1 MANDKVNVPINIEDN
16 GTAAKSSRG
25 LEALRKSVEKTLKEV
40 EKLSDGLGDVA
51 KASAAVKASEKAA
64 VGVTGGGVTGTQDYR
79 TQKGVAGA
87 TGASARDFA
96 RQSEGLG
103 GLVKVYATF
112 AANLYAAGAAFNA
125 LKSAADVTNMV
136 KGLDQLGA
144 SSGRN
149 LGALAQQLVSISDG
163 AIATRDAL
171 DAVAK
176 GSAANLTN
184 NQLIR
189 LAGVAKT
196 ASQALGRSMPDALD
210 RLTRGVSKIEP
221 ELLDE
226 LGILVKVKDASDAYA
241 RSLGKTEA
249 SLTDFEKRQAFTN
262 AVIEQGEKK
271 FGDISLEANAYSK
284 ILATST
290 NLLTEAFQGLNV
302 VLGPVVKFLGEHP
315 TALAGVFGLIA
326 TTLVKQAIPAA
337 AGFRQHL
344 EKSAEI
350 AAQKSQKVAEIFGEM
365 SALRIAEAQD
375 VNEKELKGT
384 KELLEKQANLQR
396 NYASK
401 QTKSNKAEIVAI
413 AGKDPRLVTAID
425 LKKVEDELRIKEKA
439 GSAERAQS
447 LSLLHARLQRSIE
460 LREKEIALMAE
471 EVALQQKLDKA
482 TSTSL
487 LTEEGRRVAISKRA
501 TMSAEKSK
509 LVFGAYSQTQK
520 EGFSAAWADL
530 NKNIKESEVIQKSAF
545 PKITGYATAI
555 AGGFAA
561 AAAEVATFGA
571 ALAGVISTVLPI
583 LAVLAVGLQL
593 LDDLLSTNA
602 KAAEKFNTAIDS
614 TSASIESLDRSISS
628 IAKKGF
634 GDQFTPET
642 LQARANAIDDLSTNL
657 SDVLTTLDKVTK
669 ASSSWDKIFNFGKS
683 LFGKDDLSKA
693 EKSIS
698 QGIEAA
704 INGAMSGPAKDQ
716 LVKNISEI
724 TGLAAGELTAKNIEK
739 ALSALSDVNAIEALG
754 KLNAE
759 TSKLAKNQ
767 NSVASAA
774 VKVSEALKDAG
785 MKATDLIN
793 TLVPSDVEAK
803 FGISLIDSSIALGNA
818 IKEGPV
824 ASLSSLT
831 DILKDVNK
839 LKVFSPESISTLE
852 AARQGISG
860 LNKEAADLQ
869 ITIEQQKEFLAKQA
883 EVVKNAQAKQIST
896 SRLTGFQP
904 SQELTQAR
912 ALQTAVKTSMEE
924 QTKKLGETLKDPRPS
939 QILSEVLQNE
949 FKRGAELLAIS
960 IKNAIEL
967 AALSVQKQA
976 ASGLTGRGAAE
987 VEASIRLKEIKIQED
1002 SLTQQA
1008 SLLESQY
1015 MATTAVEKNTLAVEK
1030 NTLWA
1035 QREAAK
1041 REGSG
1046 KAPEIEQ
1053 KISRLDTSETNLT
1066 KVQDVIRTAGN
1077 DYKKLLDAASKFA
1090 QTDPLVSGQL
1100 AQRANALAGISAK
1113 RAQLAADRDN
1123 TINAE
1128 KLKQIAAE
1136 YDFRLSINSQQL
1148 EAIKLAEKELDT
1160 KFAEHRLSQ
1169 EEYNAG
1175 KTEFKVATDTLAAY
1189 GEQLSLEKSLADQK
1203 ERGRVLGKETQGIRD
1218 LESRSAAAQ
1227 SKAEAERANSIA
1239 AANAALVE
1247 RDKILK
1253 DQLVTEQS
1261 STDVALGRITEERA
1275 SFEKYTKAYNDLLE
1289 IRAKAGFTEEAEKE
1303 FKQKSAILD
1312 LERERTKEAER
1323 LNRIAL
1329 QQADSAEKFNNALE
1343 TTKTLANALSV
1354 AFGKVGDAIGGIAV
1368 ALAENAKRQDEIETN
1383 LAKKKLENLHRFGED
1398 TNDQRKADRK
1408 AEEKANKDRVDA
1420 EFDTYAGMAHA
1431 AKGFFKEKTAAYK
1444 LISGV
1449 EKAIHIARL
1458 VMSAKEAAI
1467 DAAALAKTLANNAIE
1482 QASNIATAVSKFF
1495 SQLGVWGWVGI
1506 AAMAA
1511 TLAAFGISSKGGS
1524 GGYNGPSAED
1534 LQKTSGTG
1542 QKYEN
1547 GKLVDTG
1554 FGRLGESSEK
1564 SEAIAKS
1571 LELIQNHTFDTL
1583 EYNNKMLNALLAI
1596 RDNIGALTTSIVRVR
1611 GLTGGPQAEA
1621 QFAGTSTTAL
1631 GNISTTI
1638 FKGLFGAFD
1647 KLGGGLV
1654 SSIVNGIFGKSSTEL
1669 KDAGIKILG
1678 QTIGDVLN
1686 SGLQAVQYQVV
1697 QTTTKKL
1704 FGLVKSA
1711 STTQLTSE
1719 LDSSIKN
1726 SFSLVIKSLTSSVI
1740 DAADALGMGG
1750 QAVVDRIK
1758 GITLQMQ
1765 DISLKDMKA
1774 SDIPAYLESIIGD
1787 IGDQIVKQALGG
1799 IEKYQKAGEDL
1810 LQTALRL
1817 ATTAHTVELSFQ
1829 QMGNTITGVTLDAKL
1844 SLVDMAGG
1852 LDAFSE
1858 QASFFT
1864 ENFLTSAEKLAPVQ
1878 KALTSELSRLGLS
1891 YVDTIDEFK
1900 ALILSFGQIGGIT
1913 AETYTALMKVSKAF
1927 YEVYGSAS
1935 DAESKLKELAKT
1947 RTDLEFEIAK
1957 KLANAEQLLV
1967 LTRQKALDELDASL
1981 RPLQKYLFALEDEAT
1996 AKDNLIKAYQSNRD
2010 ELTQTISKLSAGS
2023 KALRDFS
2030 KSLLLAKESPLTP
2043 QERYL
2048 QAKDQFSALLAV
2060 AKGPANTKEEIA
2072 LRDDALSK
2080 LQGSASA
2087 FLEISAMLNA
2097 SSTKYTDDFNAVRQA
2112 LENTASSLDSQQSD
2126 AEKQLDVA
2134 NKQLDLLGVVNTS
2147 VLSINDALAKYSVA
2161 IINSM
2166 IAVNSISSGQSLEY
2180 WKQRTNENLGIL
2192 SQLNSNAV
2200 PVLPG
2205 LASGGIGRGLTVVGE
2220 KGPEIVNFDSPG
2232 AVFNSSQS
2240 QGMMASFVAPL
2251 IKEVQQ
2257 LRKQVEAL
2265 QEQSVVNANNMI
2277 TAGIISNQQN
2287 AEIISDSIVEA
2298 EEKKGWDSRSNLV
2311 APK

>member
-1 MANDKVNVPINIEDN
+1 MANDKVNVPIDINDN

-64 VGVTGGGVTGTQDYR
+64 VGVTGSGVTGAQDYR

-290 NLLTEAFQGLNV
+290 NLLTEAFQGLNT

-350 AAQKSQKVAEIFGEM
+350 AAQKSKKITEVFGEM
-365 SALRIAEAQD
+365 SAIRIADAQD
-375 VNEKELKGT
+375 TNEKELQST
-384 KELLEKQANLQR
+384 KDLLEKQASLQR

-401 QTKSNKAEIVAI
+401 QTKSNKADIVAI
-413 AGKDPRLVTAID
+413 AGKDPRLVTAND
-425 LKKVEDELRIKEKA
+425 LKKVEDELRAKEKA
-439 GSAERAQS
+439 GSTERAQS

-460 LREKEIALMAE
+460 LREKEIALLAE
-471 EVALQQKLDKA
+471 EASLQQKLDKA
-482 TSTSL
+482 TTSSL

-501 TMSAEKSK
+501 AMSAEKSRFI
-509 LVFGAYSQTQK
+509 FGAYSQTQK
-520 EGFSAAWADL
+520 EGFSAAWSDL

-545 PKITGYATAI
+545 PKLIGGATAI

-561 AAAEVATFGA
+561 AAAEVATFA
-571 ALAGVISTVLPI
+571 TALAGVISTVLPI
-583 LAVLAVGLQL
+583 LAALAVGFQL
-593 LDDLLSTNA
+593 LDDWLSTNA
-602 KAAEKFNTAIDS
+602 KAAEKFNTAMDS
-614 TSASIESLDRSISS
+614 TSSSIESLDKALGS

-634 GDQFTPET
+634 GEQFTPET
-642 LQARANAIDDLSTNL
+642 LQARANAIDDLSSNL
-657 SDVLTTLDKVTK
+657 NEVLSTFDKLTK
-669 ASSSWDKIFNFGKS
+669 ASSTWDKIFNFGKS
-683 LFGKDDLSKA
+683 IFGKDDLSKA

-704 INGAMSGPAKDQ
+704 INGAMAGPAKDE
-716 LVKNISEI
+716 LVKRVSEI
-724 TGLAAGELTAKNIEK
+724 TGVAAGDLTAKNIEK
-739 ALSALSDVNAIEALG
+739 ALNALSDVNAIEALG
-754 KLNAE
+754 KLNSE

-774 VKVSEALKDAG
+774 VKVSEALRDASL
-785 MKATDLIN
+785 KATDLVNALI
-793 TLVPSDVEAK
+793 PSDVEAK
-803 FGISLIDSSIALGNA
+803 FGIGLIDSAIALGNA
-818 IKEGPV
+818 IKEGP
-824 ASLSSLT
+824 AAALSSLN

-839 LKVFSPESISTLE
+839 LKVFSPDSIQTIE
-852 AARQGISG
+852 AARSSITDT
-860 LNKEAADLQ
+860 NKAVGELQ
-869 ITIEQQKEFLAKQA
+869 VSLEQQRELAAKLGEEIKKAQFSKSTRLTGA
-883 EVVKNAQAKQIST
+883 VAGTDSLAQAKALQAALKVSMAEQEK
-896 SRLTGFQP
+896 RLTDALSIGGNK
-904 SQELTQAR
+904 A
-912 ALQTAVKTSMEE
+912 AGILQTV
-924 QTKKLGETLKDPRPS
+924 
-939 QILSEVLQNE
+939 LSAE
-949 FKRGAELLAIS
+949 FARGAQLLEIS

-1002 SLTQQA
+1002 SLNQQA
-1008 SLLESQY
+1008 SLLESQF
-1015 MATTAVEKNTLAVEK
+1015 MATSAVEKNTLAVEK

-1053 KISRLDTSETNLT
+1053 RISKLNTSETNLT
-1066 KVQDVIRTAGN
+1066 KVQDVIRSAGN
-1077 DYKKLLDAASKFA
+1077 DYKKLLEAASKFA

-1113 RAQLAADRDN
+1113 KAQLAADRDN
-1123 TINAE
+1123 AINAE
-1128 KLKQIAAE
+1128 KLKQISAE
-1136 YDFRLSINSQQL
+1136 YDYRISINSQQL
-1148 EAIKLAEKELDT
+1148 DAIKLAEKELDT
-1160 KFAEHRLSQ
+1160 RFAEHRLSQ
-1169 EEYNAG
+1169 EEYTAG
-1175 KTEFKVATDTLAAY
+1175 KTEFKVATDTIAAY
-1189 GEQLSLEKSLADQK
+1189 GEQLTLEKSLADQK
-1203 ERGRVLGKETQGIRD
+1203 ERGRVLGKETQGMRD
-1218 LESRSAAAQ
+1218 LEAKAAAAQ
-1227 SKAEAERANSIA
+1227 AKSETDRANTIA
-1239 AANAALVE
+1239 ASNAALAE
-1247 RDKILK
+1247 REKLLR
-1253 DQLVTEQS
+1253 DQLTTEQLT
-1261 STDVALGRITEERA
+1261 TDVALGRITEEQS
-1275 SFEKYTKAYNDLLE
+1275 SFEKYTKAYNDLLDA
-1289 IRAKAGFTEEAEKE
+1289 RAKAGFTDEAEKE
-1303 FKQKSAILD
+1303 FSQKEAILS

-1323 LNRIAL
+1323 LNRVSLL
-1329 QQADSAEKFNNALE
+1329 QSDSAETLNNALE
-1343 TTKTLANALSV
+1343 KTKSV
-1354 AFGKVGDAIGGIAV
+1354 AQDLSAAFGRAGDALGGVAV
-1368 ALAENAKRQDEIETN
+1368 ALAENAKRQEEIETN
-1383 LAKKKLENLHRFGED
+1383 LARKKQENLRRYGKD
-1398 TNDQRKADRK
+1398 TEEQRKADRK
-1408 AEEKANKDRVDA
+1408 AEDKANKDRIEAD
-1420 EFDTYAGMAHA
+1420 FDTYLDMAKS
-1431 AKGFFKEKTAAYK
+1431 AKGFFKERTAAYK
-1444 LISGV
+1444 LLAGV
-1449 EKAIHIARL
+1449 EKGIHLTRL
-1458 VMSAKEAAI
+1458 AMSAVEQATQAR
-1467 DAAALAKTLANNAIE
+1467 DLAKTLANNAIE

-1511 TLAAFGISSKGGS
+1511 TLAAFGISGKGG
-1524 GGYNGPSAED
+1524 GYTGPSAED
-1534 LQKTSGTG
+1534 LQKTAGTG

-1547 GKLVDTG
+1547 GKLTDTG

-1571 LELIQNHTFDTL
+1571 LELIQDHTFDTL

-1621 QFAGTSTTAL
+1621 QFAGTSTTAI

-1678 QTIGDVLN
+1678 QTIGDILN

-1704 FGLVKSA
+1704 FGLVKSS
-1711 STTQLTSE
+1711 STKQITSE
-1719 LDSSIKN
+1719 LDSSIKD

-1740 DAADALGMGG
+1740 EAADALGMGG
-1750 QAVVDRIK
+1750 QAVVDRIN

-1817 ATTAHTVELSFQ
+1817 ATTAHTVELTFQ
-1829 QMGNTITGVTLDAKL
+1829 QMGNTINGVSLDTKL
-1844 SLVDMAGG
+1844 ALVDMAGG
-1852 LDAFSE
+1852 IDAFSE
-1858 QASFFT
+1858 QANYFT
-1864 ENFLTSAEKLAPVQ
+1864 ENFLTSAEKLAPIQ

-1900 ALILSFGQIGGIT
+1900 SLILSFGQIGGIS

-1967 LTRQKALDELDASL
+1967 LTRQKALDELDESL

-2072 LRDDALSK
+2072 LRDDALNK

-2097 SSTKYTDDFNAVRQA
+2097 SSTKYTDDFNAVRTA
-2112 LENTASSLDSQQSD
+2112 LEATADSLDSQQSD

-2147 VLSINDALAKYSVA
+2147 VLSINDALAKYSAA
-2161 IINSM
+2161 IVNSM

-2180 WKQRTNENLGIL
+2180 WKQKTNENLGIL
-2192 SQLNSNAV
+2192 NQLNSNAV
-2200 PVLPG
+2200 PALPG

-2232 AVFNSSQS
+2232 TVFNTNQS

-2257 LRKQVEAL
+2257 LRKQVETL
-2265 QEQSVVNANNMI
+2265 QEQSVINSNNMI
-2277 TAGIISNQQN
+2277 KAGIISNQQN
-2287 AEIISDSIVEA
+2287 AETISGSISEA
-2298 EEKKGWDSRSNLV
+2298 EDRKGWDSRSNLV